1 MTRTRREQSSE
12 QRADRP
18 LCRDKLRKGLRLKHR
33 YVVWASCPQSRRS
46 FNHARRRQ
54 RNHKRNVE
62 RRGSSAI
69 SRSLFFAFSLPLSTC
84 ILSDLSCGVIL
95 GGLDS
100 PSVTTFRHFNR
111 FVCFPPPIQY
121 VYTNLLC
128 CTVRCFLYV
137 RQIKG
142 GSPGS
147 HANHPGQFIQTR
159 PPLLSPAP
167 FLSLETLR

>member
-18 LCRDKLRKGLRLKHR
+18 LCRDKLRKGLRLKH
-33 YVVWASCPQSRRS
+33 
-46 FNHARRRQ
+46 RQ

-100 PSVTTFRHFNR
+100 PSRNGNI
-111 FVCFPPPIQY
+111 P
-121 VYTNLLC
+121 VYTNNNYH
-128 CTVRCFLYV
+128 TH
-137 RQIKG
+137 Q
-142 GSPGS
+142 
-147 HANHPGQFIQTR
+147 
-159 PPLLSPAP
+159 
-167 FLSLETLR
+167 

>member
-1 MTRTRREQSSE
+1 MSRVASSE
-12 QRADRP
+12 QIGPCVGTNCAKGCGLNTGMLYGLPVPSRDGVLTTPVADNGTSNAI
-18 LCRDKLRKGLRLKHR
+18 LRGEEA
-33 YVVWASCPQSRRS
+33 V
-46 FNHARRRQ
+46 
-54 RNHKRNVE
+54 
-62 RRGSSAI
+62 
-69 SRSLFFAFSLPLSTC
+69 RSLALFFVFSPPLSTC

-128 CTVRCFLYV
+128 CTVRCSLYV

-142 GSPGS
+142 GVLPAPTRITPDNS
-147 HANHPGQFIQTR
+147 FIQTR
-159 PPLLSPAP
+159 PPLLSLP
-167 FLSLETLR
+167 FS